1 MTTLTGLRLP
11 AAGGEW
17 PDKLGGRV
25 LPKERGNWSANYWEL
40 LKSASS
46 APMWPDLDDPPPPER
61 TDEIFGFMPHWMA
74 GASLQRAHGFWQH
87 DPPAQVVAHMRGGGF
102 LQRYWWRGVSG
113 RADLG
118 RSGDIHSSVAA
129 LLPTLHGAV
138 PVLAPGPARAAAYP
152 AGTPRDVQF
161 GWWHWEVEDLFDS
174 ASVDGEQGA
183 TRPPLS
189 PSPKLL
195 ALAPGVWW
203 NTTTLDEYHRASRQV
218 CAIAAAA
225 TVRHAV
231 RRASCS

>member
-138 PVLAPGPARAAAYP
+138 PVLAPGPARAAAVG
-152 AGTPRDVQF
+152 AGV
-161 GWWHWEVEDLFDS
+161 S
-174 ASVDGEQGA
+174 
-183 TRPPLS
+183 
-189 PSPKLL
+189 
-195 ALAPGVWW
+195 
-203 NTTTLDEYHRASRQV
+203 
-218 CAIAAAA
+218 
-225 TVRHAV
+225 
-231 RRASCS
+231 